1 MRSQIRCSLIQL
13 LGLVI
18 GLVGTA
24 NFLPIF
30 TGTGL
35 WEGIKSI
42 TLFVVAWAL
51 GGRMMLKPAN
61 FLKQARDQ

>member
-1 MRSQIRCSLIQL
+1 
-13 LGLVI
+13 VI

-51 GGRMMLKPAN
+51 GGRMVFKPAN